1 MKTAGTKARMFYRC
15 SGKLQSTTFTLIELL
30 VTAVQQNCFS
40 KNKNC
45 TSLRPQGR
53 TSRLMQSSTSHL
65 HTPKAFFTQSAFT
78 LIELLV
84 VIAIIAIFAAMLL
97 PVLGQ
102 ARERGRSADCS
113 SNLRQLGIANNLY
126 ADGNK
131 EFYIYS
137 ALWNKDW
144 SSGSYWCGVPKGGL
158 GHISAEGGLRDY
170 MGNSKKVS
178 RCRSIEFENKESPNS
193 GAGGY
198 GYSVA
203 IGSYYT
209 SSGYRIA
216 IPAKRSQFTSPA
228 ETIMFA
234 DHAGLHSTIN
244 RYEEQLEIFAPRA
257 LSWDQ
262 DAGYDSQPTMHFRHS
277 NKANIC
283 WADGHVSP
291 SGPLSYSQDGW
302 SRSADVLSN
311 QFKLGWFGGNQSD
324 CLRLFKVRK

>member
-1 MKTAGTKARMFYRC
+1 MNKKKHRNNTSAWPAG
-15 SGKLQSTTFTLIELL
+15 S
-30 VTAVQQNCFS
+30 
-40 KNKNC
+40 
-45 TSLRPQGR
+45 
-53 TSRLMQSSTSHL
+53 TSRLLCSCR
-65 HTPKAFFTQSAFT
+65 SAFT

-84 VIAIIAIFAAMLL
+84 VIAIIAILAAMLL

-113 SNLRQLGIANNLY
+113 SNLRQLGIANHLY

-131 EFYIYS
+131 EFFIYS
-137 ALWNKDW
+137 ALWNEDW
-144 SSGSYWCGVPKGGL
+144 SSGKYWCGIPKDGGL
-158 GHISAEGGLRDY
+158 GNITAEGGLRDY

-198 GYSVA
+198 GYSCA

-216 IPAKRSQFTSPA
+216 IPAKRSIFTSPV

-234 DHAGLHSTIN
+234 DHAGVNSTID
-244 RYEEQLEIFAPRA
+244 RYEEQLEVFAPKA
-257 LSWDQ
+257 LSWDE
-262 DAGYDSQPTMHFRHS
+262 DTGYQSNPTMHFRHS

-291 SGPLSYSQDGW
+291 NGPLSYSQDGW